1 MRVALVHD
9 WLVTM
14 GGAERVLEALT
25 EMYPDAPIFT
35 GVVDSD
41 HLSPRLRQKHI
52 IPSFVQRLPRAKRW
66 YNRYLP
72 FLLYGF
78 EQFDLSQYDLVISS
92 SAAVAKGV
100 ITPVDTVHVAYV
112 HTPMRYAWDLYHD
125 YRNREAKGITKR
137 LMGPVFHYVRMWDR
151 LAADRPDVLVAN
163 SHLVQRRILKHY
175 HRQAQIVYPPV
186 AVDRFEV
193 KNPGSYYLVLSRL
206 VAYKRIDLAIE
217 AANQMG
223 IPLVVAG
230 DGPER
235 GHLKHLAGNT
245 IKFTGAVSD
254 DVAKQLIENA
264 KALIFPGEEDFG
276 IVPIEVQAAGHP
288 VIAFGRGGVL
298 DTVIDGE
305 TGVFFHSQD
314 VKHLIEAIRTADNM
328 AWDAQK
334 IRRHSEKFRPE
345 RFREAMSLVIDA
357 ALSHHDPTS

>member
-35 GVVDSD
+35 GVVDFD

-235 GHLKHLAGNT
+235 GHLKHLAGN
-245 IKFTGAVSD
+245 
-254 DVAKQLIENA
+254 
-264 KALIFPGEEDFG
+264 
-276 IVPIEVQAAGHP
+276 
-288 VIAFGRGGVL
+288 
-298 DTVIDGE
+298 
-305 TGVFFHSQD
+305 
-314 VKHLIEAIRTADNM
+314 
-328 AWDAQK
+328 
-334 IRRHSEKFRPE
+334 
-345 RFREAMSLVIDA
+345 
-357 ALSHHDPTS
+357 